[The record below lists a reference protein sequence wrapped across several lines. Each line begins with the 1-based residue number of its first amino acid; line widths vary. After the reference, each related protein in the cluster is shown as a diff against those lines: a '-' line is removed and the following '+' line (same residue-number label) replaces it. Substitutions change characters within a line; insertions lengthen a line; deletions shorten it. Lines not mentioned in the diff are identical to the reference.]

1 MSSWDSVEVMS
12 NQYSSTKSWRT
23 VLVESRIGRALKVS
37 LRVTLHFTRLQLPL
51 LPLSPVT
58 WLCSLS
64 AVFKLICT
72 TSESNMNSST
82 DAGLRVAWLRWPP
95 SEISAQHYIQN

>member
-1 MSSWDSVEVMS
+1 MAVPNGPSICVSAANITRRDTIGDEVLEVQMSSWDSVEVMS

-58 WLCSLS
+58 WLCPLCR
-64 AVFKLICT
+64 F
-72 TSESNMNSST
+72 
-82 DAGLRVAWLRWPP
+82 
-95 SEISAQHYIQN
+95 